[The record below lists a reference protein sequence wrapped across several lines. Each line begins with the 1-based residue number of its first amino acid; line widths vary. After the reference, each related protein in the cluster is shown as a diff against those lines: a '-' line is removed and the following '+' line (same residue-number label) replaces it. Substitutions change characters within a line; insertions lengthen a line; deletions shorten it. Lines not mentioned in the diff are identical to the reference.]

1 MRGGTPPSLPP
12 DRGVPSKPEGGV
24 PVPPKAPP
32 KVSPMNWAEYLR
44 RRREGRETALKEG
57 RVIFRPPFGY
67 KVVGSKLVVD
77 EPRRALLK
85 GILEDFDKG
94 METGEIATKRGVSAH
109 IIRRIRKNPIYRTGE
124 VYYAGKLVY
133 KVEAVAPRKEG

>member
-1 MRGGTPPSLPP
+1 MTW
-12 DRGVPSKPEGGV
+12 D
-24 PVPPKAPP
+24 
-32 KVSPMNWAEYLR
+32 EYLR

-67 KVVGSKLVVD
+67 KVVAGKLVID

-94 METGEIATKRGVSAH
+94 METGEIAAKRGVSAH
-109 IIRRIRKNPIYRTGE
+109 VIRRIRKNPIYRTGE

-133 KVEAVAPRKEG
+133 RVEAVLPKRGGD